1 MIGGKRPLN
10 EFMKIKEKLEK
21 QRSRFEYTS
30 KDGVVKRYK
39 FKKTKTGMHVP
50 KEVNKKG
57 KFIDKSKEK
66 AAAKK
71 ENKKEKQEKK
81 RKQQQKKR
89 KQQQKKNKQN

>member
-10 EFMKIKEKLEK
+10 EFMKIKEKARKAGEAG
-21 QRSRFEYTS
+21 FEYTS

-39 FKKTKTGMHVP
+39 FKKTKTGMLVP

-71 ENKKEKQEKK
+71 RKQERKARKKEKAAAKK
-81 RKQQQKKR
+81 E
-89 KQQQKKNKQN
+89 